1 MVYLCGKELLDYMRL
16 STIKKKND
24 TFYYVIESL
33 PGGSTRIF
41 EVIGKH
47 SELLKLTD
55 DPLSFARKRVD
66 EINASL
72 KDHILLFNEKID
84 FREPLPPSVNLSS
97 KSTAK
102 NIGWLYLEKIM
113 NDLDLSSF
121 FSQIRGKQ
129 KYDMFSINKHLV
141 INQILNPGSKL
152 DAWENLDA
160 YLSMPTYDL
169 HQSYRFLS
177 DLNTCKDEL
186 QKFLFDKTKK
196 IVSLDTSVL
205 MYDLTNFYF
214 EIEEEDIDFLDG
226 DNILQYGFRKYAK
239 SKENRPNPI
248 VHMGLFVDNKGIP
261 ISFTVERGNTSE
273 QETVLPIES
282 RIIKDYEHA
291 QYIYCSDAGL
301 NSYAIR
307 FFNMIQGRHYVVSH
321 SLKKTEEKE
330 LKLIFKDINWKFKDN
345 DEPVSLDYFQSL
357 CDKFIRGDFLSEQ
370 EISLLKRDVIY
381 KSFPTSHKVDVSKLV
396 PSAKVKGSLDFE
408 ETLFVTFSAKFYLY
422 QNNVFNRQLSRAEN
436 WLEKGIHKRKHQ
448 NDPSRFI
455 RESNF
460 TDSGESASL
469 KELSIDSAL
478 VSSEK
483 RFHGF
488 YAVATNLNKSVN
500 EVLTINSNR
509 WLIEYCFRILKSFF
523 AARPMYVF
531 TEDHIKGHLTVCY
544 QALLIFQILSA
555 KLDAIGSHFSPKAI
569 LDTLKNMSVSNHD
582 NRYLQAN
589 FTHSSV
595 LRSLES
601 IFHLNLDRKYFK
613 P

>member
-186 QKFLFDKTKK
+186 
-196 IVSLDTSVL
+196 
-205 MYDLTNFYF
+205 
-214 EIEEEDIDFLDG
+214 
-226 DNILQYGFRKYAK
+226 AK
-239 SKENRPNPI
+239 
-248 VHMGLFVDNKGIP
+248 
-261 ISFTVERGNTSE
+261 ISF
-273 QETVLPIES
+273 
-282 RIIKDYEHA
+282 
-291 QYIYCSDAGL
+291 
-301 NSYAIR
+301 
-307 FFNMIQGRHYVVSH
+307 
-321 SLKKTEEKE
+321 
-330 LKLIFKDINWKFKDN
+330 
-345 DEPVSLDYFQSL
+345 
-357 CDKFIRGDFLSEQ
+357 
-370 EISLLKRDVIY
+370 
-381 KSFPTSHKVDVSKLV
+381 
-396 PSAKVKGSLDFE
+396 
-408 ETLFVTFSAKFYLY
+408 
-422 QNNVFNRQLSRAEN
+422 
-436 WLEKGIHKRKHQ
+436 
-448 NDPSRFI
+448 
-455 RESNF
+455 
-460 TDSGESASL
+460 
-469 KELSIDSAL
+469 
-478 VSSEK
+478 
-483 RFHGF
+483 
-488 YAVATNLNKSVN
+488 
-500 EVLTINSNR
+500 
-509 WLIEYCFRILKSFF
+509 
-523 AARPMYVF
+523 
-531 TEDHIKGHLTVCY
+531 
-544 QALLIFQILSA
+544 
-555 KLDAIGSHFSPKAI
+555 
-569 LDTLKNMSVSNHD
+569 
-582 NRYLQAN
+582 
-589 FTHSSV
+589 
-595 LRSLES
+595 
-601 IFHLNLDRKYFK
+601 
-613 P
+613 